1 MEKPWFSPD
10 TDPLL
15 LIVEESMHGVRL
27 DHYLAR
33 MLDQV
38 SRSRITSSIKSG
50 QFKVND
56 TEVKA
61 GYRLKSGD
69 SITGQLPANADEQP
83 PVPQD
88 VPFTVILEDSSFLVI
103 AKPAGV
109 VVHPGS
115 GNADNTLI
123 NGLLYLY
130 KEIGAVGDE
139 MRPGIV
145 HRLDKDTSGVMVV
158 ARTPKAHAALVDQ
171 FKNRIVKKTYLA
183 IIHGVPGREEGRIV
197 APIGR
202 HPVHRQK
209 MAVRE
214 QTGNYAVSNW
224 KYIKPC
230 NGCCLVE
237 VDIETG
243 RTHQIRVHMAHLGHP
258 VAGDRL
264 YGPNRHNDTFP
275 RQMLHAWKL
284 QFNHPDTGARIEVS
298 AEPAEDFRRV
308 LDTCEDR

>member
-61 GYRLKSGD
+61 GYRLKAGD
-69 SITGQLPANADEQP
+69 SITGQLPVNADEQP

-130 KEIGAVGDE
+130 KEIGVVGDE

-171 FKNRIVKKTYLA
+171 FKNRTVKKTYLA

-243 RTHQIRVHMAHLGHP
+243 HP
-258 VAGDRL
+258 LLAILAIHSFAYPVSRPGSAPERAPLDFTPEVL
-264 YGPNRHNDTFP
+264 TCYA
-275 RQMLHAWKL
+275 LLLLACL
-284 QFNHPDTGARIEVS
+284 Q
-298 AEPAEDFRRV
+298 
-308 LDTCEDR
+308 

>member
-1 MEKPWFSPD
+1 MEKPWFNPD

-15 LIVEESMHGVRL
+15 FIVEESMHGVRL

-33 MLDQV
+33 ILDQV
-38 SRSRITSSIKSG
+38 SRSRISSSIKSG

-61 GYRLKSGD
+61 GYRLKPGD
-69 SITGQLPANADEQP
+69 SITGQLSAKADEQP

-88 VPFTVILEDSSFLVI
+88 VPFTVLLEDSSFLVI

-130 KEIGAVGDE
+130 KEIGVVGDE

-145 HRLDKDTSGVMVV
+145 HRLDKDTSGVMVI

-183 IIHGVPGREEGRIV
+183 IIHGVPAREQGRIV

-224 KYIKPC
+224 KSIKLFD
-230 NGCCLVE
+230 GCCLVE

-243 RTHQIRVHMAHLGHP
+243 RTHQIRVHMAYLGHP

-264 YGPNRHNDTFP
+264 YGSNRSNEMFP

-284 QFNHPDTGARIEVS
+284 RFNHPDTGARIEVV
-298 AEPAEDFRRV
+298 AEPAEDFKLV